1 MKNKTLPMSYDKT
14 PAFLC
19 CCLFTDI
26 IAEYVFGGKRYMGR
40 GTRMGEVLA
49 SVGEREEAGGDTA
62 AGQVRSKGLRIG

>member
-1 MKNKTLPMSYDKT
+1 MKNKTLPMSHDKT

-26 IAEYVFGGKRYMGR
+26 IAEYVFGCKRYMGR

-62 AGQVRSKGLRIG
+62 AGQFRSKVLRIG

>member
-1 MKNKTLPMSYDKT
+1 MLLSVY
-14 PAFLC
+14 
-19 CCLFTDI
+19 
-26 IAEYVFGGKRYMGR
+26 RYHSRICVRGQEGDRDGVGR

>member
-1 MKNKTLPMSYDKT
+1 MSHHKT

-26 IAEYVFGGKRYMGR
+26 IAEYVFGGKWEMGR

-49 SVGEREEAGGDTA
+49 SVGGREEAGGDTA